1 MSTFVGNLDEKT
13 ESFSRLELES
23 FGDNLAEIFCTCA
36 RLYLEGVVSVIREV
50 DLVLDVRHS
59 FSNCVNLHL
68 VRRILSR
75 SVSASRKK
83 RT

>member
-1 MSTFVGNLDEKT
+1 MFTFVGDLDEKT
-13 ESFSRLELES
+13 ESFCGLELES
-23 FGDNLAEIFCTCA
+23 FGDVLAEIFRACA
-36 RLYLEGVVSVIREV
+36 RLHLKVVVRVVREV

-59 FSNCVNLHL
+59 FSNGVNLHL